1 VLSYFGAVAF
11 AIFVLFYFA
20 FAEGG
25 LESASDR
32 IRNVGLVLVALS
44 ALVRGRA
51 RFVSAG
57 AGAAYGGRFVFI
69 LALVCCVGILA
80 IRLTPNGWRTG
91 HLRAAAG
98 AEISGPADVERAQ
111 RMALE
116 VLTRSQLQRI
126 SAGADRDDPAALLE
140 MGERAFAGI
149 GGVEKS
155 RDKAIDYFRRA
166 AEAGST
172 KARIALARDYLLG
185 DNNADKAEARC
196 LLSAAAADDDSEARQ
211 ALAAAN
217 LQPAS
222 NLRARIRQAEGDPGA
237 VARLLRTQSDLGDG
251 VADALL
257 GRLLAMNPAL
267 AESHEAEAREFFDR
281 ALATSSAGARTLVAS
296 YYALGLYG
304 LPRDDAEA
312 ARLYRLASDAGE
324 PVAREALAAFY
335 DAGRGGLSRDQREAM
350 RLLGLAADGCD
361 ARAAY
366 ELALSALNGSAGA
379 AANAGEAVRP
389 FQAGRLAR
397 RPRRAPATD
406 RNGRRGA
413 NGRVRRRTLSGSG
426 RVSQPARAE
435 LFRVFH
441 ATLITVYC
449 CYY

>member
-1 VLSYFGAVAF
+1 
-11 AIFVLFYFA
+11 
-20 FAEGG
+20 
-25 LESASDR
+25 
-32 IRNVGLVLVALS
+32 
-44 ALVRGRA
+44 
-51 RFVSAG
+51 
-57 AGAAYGGRFVFI
+57 
-69 LALVCCVGILA
+69 
-80 IRLTPNGWRTG
+80 
-91 HLRAAAG
+91 
-98 AEISGPADVERAQ
+98 
-111 RMALE
+111 
-116 VLTRSQLQRI
+116 
-126 SAGADRDDPAALLE
+126 
-140 MGERAFAGI
+140 
-149 GGVEKS
+149 
-155 RDKAIDYFRRA
+155 
-166 AEAGST
+166 
-172 KARIALARDYLLG
+172 
-185 DNNADKAEARC
+185 
-196 LLSAAAADDDSEARQ
+196 LSAAAADDDSEARQ

-237 VARLLRTQSDLGDG
+237 VVRLLRTQSDLGDG

-379 AANAGEAVRP
+379 AANAGEAVRL
-389 FQAGRLAR
+389 FRLAALRGDRDAR
-397 RPRRAPATD
+397 RQPIAMGVEEQTAASGG
-406 RNGRRGA
+406 GR
-413 NGRVRRRTLSGSG
+413 
-426 RVSQPARAE
+426 
-435 LFRVFH
+435 
-441 ATLITVYC
+441 
-449 CYY
+449 